1 VLVCAVRN
9 LLLMNKIYFLLV
21 LSFISLY
28 SMAQVKSTYIY
39 NTAMPYG
46 TLDLR
51 TKISTSEYYYLQID
65 KTFSFRE
72 SSPGV
77 RTNTYLDMTSFDS
90 SPYGQGNMRKKIGT
104 ADKFVM
110 NYRLLPP
117 LNYSATYPDGY
128 PMMVLLHGAVERG
141 NCYYNNCY
149 HSNWSYDPNVNS
161 PAAPTTNTHKLLNN
175 DHNLSQ
181 GAKSH
186 LDARNK
192 AAGKL
197 PNDPTVT
204 GRMFPGFVLV
214 PQMFNVWD
222 SLNVQDVARLV
233 QLIAQKYNIDENRI
247 YVHGLS
253 IGGYAV
259 YESLKRA
266 HWLFAAAQPMS
277 AVKDASIRKYKQES
291 KIVSIPLWVYQGG
304 TDTAPSVSYTNK
316 LVNDLKN
323 AGAVVRYSVYDGV
336 GHTCWYKA
344 FAEPEFY
351 SWALK
356 QSKTN
361 ISVSKGITVISG
373 TYYPKLML
381 NEGFFAYQWEKD
393 GVIIS
398 GATTNTYIA
407 KLPGKYRA
415 RFSRV
420 ANPTSTQW
428 NKWSPI
434 VTITKSTSGR
444 EDVAMV
450 EMQEGLD
457 DSERLQVYANP
468 THPKDL
474 TISFDAIDSVTP
486 VDVQFIDMTGKVY
499 YQKIHG
505 VDELRDGRTLDF
517 TESVKDGLYVLLLNQ
532 GNKMYYKK
540 VAIIN

>member
-1 VLVCAVRN
+1 
-9 LLLMNKIYFLLV
+9 MNKIYFLLV
-21 LSFISLY
+21 LSCISVC
-28 SMAQVKSTYIY
+28 SIAQVKSTYIY
-39 NTAMPYG
+39 NTSMPYG

-51 TKISTSEYYYLQID
+51 TKISSSEYYYLQVG
-65 KTFSFRE
+65 KTFTFRE

-77 RTNTYLDMTSFDS
+77 KTNSYLDMTSFDS
-90 SPYGQGNMRKKIGT
+90 SPYGQGNLRKKVGT
-104 ADKFVM
+104 ADKFIM

-117 LNYSATYPDGY
+117 LNYSATYADGY

-149 HSNWSYDPNVNS
+149 HANWSYDPNVNN
-161 PAAPTTNTHKLLNN
+161 PAAPKTATHKLLNN

-181 GAKSH
+181 GGKSH

-222 SLNVQDVARLV
+222 SLSVQDVARLV

-259 YESLKRA
+259 YECLKRA

-277 AVKDASIRKYKQES
+277 AVKDASIRRYKQES
-291 KIVSIPLWVYQGG
+291 KMVSIPLWVFQGG

-316 LVNDLKN
+316 LVSDLRN
-323 AGAVVRYSVYDGV
+323 AGSVIRYSVYDGV

-344 FAEPEFY
+344 FAEAEFY

-361 ISVSKGITVISG
+361 ISVSKGITIISG

-428 NKWSPI
+428 NKWSPM

-444 EDVAMV
+444 NDVAV
-450 EMQEGLD
+450 EEMQEETSE
-457 DSERLQVYANP
+457 SERLQVYANP
-468 THPKDL
+468 VRAEDL
-474 TISFDAIDSVTP
+474 MVSFDAKETDTP
-486 VDVQFIDMTGKVY
+486 VDVQFMDMTGRIY
-499 YQKIHG
+499 YQKLHD
-505 VDELRDGRTLDF
+505 VDELKEGIRLNFR
-517 TESVKDGLYVLLLNQ
+517 EAVKDGLYVVVLNQ
-532 GNKMYYKK
+532 GNGVYHKK